1 MEAEEQVIL
10 EEQWV
15 HQELVMELQIPVVV
29 EMVLV
34 VEAQQAEVV
43 LVPVE
48 RKLLAAQVAT
58 KVVVSDKEQAIQ
70 ERVG

>member
-1 MEAEEQVIL
+1 MPITIAA
-10 EEQWV
+10 
-15 HQELVMELQIPVVV
+15 VV

-34 VEAQQAEVV
+34 AEAQQAEVV